1 MARLQMQKIGICALK
16 KDRQALIEELQRK
29 GAVQLVDQEPPEEGA
44 FGKTNTMEQRS
55 GYERTIQACKQAL
68 EVLDKYAPVKESPL
82 AALEGRRMLSP
93 EE

>member
-44 FGKTNTMEQRS
+44 FGKTNTMDYFE
-55 GYERTIQACKQAL
+55 L
-68 EVLDKYAPVKESPL
+68 P
-82 AALEGRRMLSP
+82 
-93 EE
+93 